1 MLAHDFLAT
10 PRWRVDDEAPD
21 AEAAAAV
28 EAFVAE
34 HGRVGL
40 VCFGSMRARGVGERS
55 DAPFFVDRP
64 AGESPWSSIARSP
77 RANSR
82 SRGPAGS
89 SRSPRS
95 SRRAARRPAIRPGIN
110 THPGPRRRRTR
121 RFCAACGPVIV
132 QKGST
137 GRPNPPLWDAVAGLP
152 NALLLDADADV
163 TRRCTPH
170 AWLLPKVA
178 WFVCHGGIGTTQ
190 AALRARVP
198 TLVVPCVADQR
209 VNADELARRGLSP
222 RVPGVGE
229 ATRADLL
236 RGLADLE
243 ATRARWAELPAVA
256 DADYAAVEAWILGAV
271 ARGEPPR
278 LDSYPDTWADLRE
291 GMGGGGVFCGAF

>member
-1 MLAHDFLAT
+1 M
-10 PRWRVDDEAPD
+10 
-21 AEAAAAV
+21 
-28 EAFVAE
+28 
-34 HGRVGL
+34 
-40 VCFGSMRARGVGERS
+40 
-55 DAPFFVDRP
+55 
-64 AGESPWSSIARSP
+64 
-77 RANSR
+77 
-82 SRGPAGS
+82 
-89 SRSPRS
+89 
-95 SRRAARRPAIRPGIN
+95 
-110 THPGPRRRRTR
+110 
-121 RFCAACGPVIV
+121 IV

-152 NALLLDADADV
+152 NALRLDADAEV

-236 RGLADLE
+236 KGLADLE

-256 DADYAAVEAWILGAV
+256 DADYAAVEAWILDAV

-291 GMGGGGVFCGAF
+291 GVGAGGVFCGAFS